1 MARSSRSPAP
11 DPASPPAKSAE
22 AAKDD
27 SRREQV
33 LRAARVVFELH
44 GLEGASMRT
53 IAQAALFTTGAIYP
67 YFKGKEE
74 IYAELLSR
82 SLEAYRQRLVAD
94 VQATVDPRERLGA
107 ALMAHFEHYV
117 VRPDDMALALYLFNG
132 LRPQGLN
139 RELDARLNRQLES
152 IMVIFRDAVL
162 ALAGGPLADVEAEV
176 GMHYA
181 MLFGLLLF
189 HHTRRTRVLHIE
201 PREVLQGHIRH
212 TLDRFPPSAPRRRRR
227 TP

>member
-1 MARSSRSPAP
+1 M
-11 DPASPPAKSAE
+11 
-22 AAKDD
+22 KDD

-53 IAQAALFTTGAIYP
+53 IAEAARCTTGAIYP

-82 SLEAYRQRLVAD
+82 SLEAYRQRLVSD
-94 VQATVDPRERLGA
+94 VQATADPRERLGA
-107 ALMAHFEHYV
+107 ALLAHFDHYV

-162 ALAGGPLADVEAEV
+162 ALAGGTLPEADADAEV
-176 GMHYA
+176 GIHYA

-189 HHTRRTRVLHIE
+189 HHTRRTRVLHIA
-201 PREVLQGHIRH
+201 PRDVLRRHIRQ
-212 TLDRFPPSAPRRRRR
+212 TLDRFPPRATRGRRR